1 MTLVNCQDSFMFCKE
16 IKAVRELIMAGQT
29 LDCKG
34 MVCPMPIVKIT
45 QKTKEMST
53 GQTLEVLADDRAFE
67 PDIKAWCNRTGNALE
82 SLAES
87 GGVFTALVTL
97 K

>member
-1 MTLVNCQDSFMFCKE
+1 
-16 IKAVRELIMAGQT
+16 MADQT

-45 QKTKEMST
+45 KKTKEMPS
-53 GQTLEVLADDRAFE
+53 GQTLEVLASDRAFE
-67 PDIKAWCNRTGNALE
+67 PDIKAWCNRTGNSLD
-82 SLAES
+82 SLAETD
-87 GGVFTALVTL
+87 GIYTALITL

>member
-1 MTLVNCQDSFMFCKE
+1 
-16 IKAVRELIMAGQT
+16 MADQT
-29 LDCKG
+29 LDCKE

-45 QKTKEMST
+45 KKTKEMSS
-53 GQTLEVLADDRAFE
+53 GQTLEVLANDQAFG
-67 PDIKAWCNRTGNALE
+67 PDIKAWCNWTGNALE

-87 GGVFTALVTL
+87 GGIFTALVTL

>member
-1 MTLVNCQDSFMFCKE
+1 
-16 IKAVRELIMAGQT
+16 MADQA

-45 QKTKEMST
+45 KKTKEMSS
-53 GQTLEVLADDRAFE
+53 GQALEVLANDQAFG

-87 GGVFTALVTL
+87 DGIFTALVTL

>member
-1 MTLVNCQDSFMFCKE
+1 
-16 IKAVRELIMAGQT
+16 MADQT

-45 QKTKEMST
+45 KKTKEMSS
-53 GQTLEVLADDRAFE
+53 GQTLEVLADDQAFG
-67 PDIKAWCNRTGNALE
+67 PDIKAWCNRTGNALD
-82 SLAES
+82 SVTES
-87 GGVFTALVTL
+87 GGIFTALVTL